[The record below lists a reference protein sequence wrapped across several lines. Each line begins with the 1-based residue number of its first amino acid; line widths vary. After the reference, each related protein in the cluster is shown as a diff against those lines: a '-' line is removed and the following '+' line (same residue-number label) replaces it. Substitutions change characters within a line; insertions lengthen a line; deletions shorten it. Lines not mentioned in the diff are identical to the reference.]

1 MLVRFFHALSASVP
15 WGELHMTADRTSV
28 SRRGLF
34 GAAGK
39 ATVVAGVAGGLTA
52 PFRSLGGVAWA
63 AQTPAKVQKWVLAKN
78 VGDDLKL
85 TVDHFKLV
93 EEAMPAPKQGEAL
106 IKVVLCNIHSSTRNL
121 MKVKGST
128 KVGETDKT
136 NYACATVIQSRDKTY
151 REGDLIACQAGWN
164 TYQITSS
171 DWPQVGSKPEFA
183 LVDELNGTLSRTDY
197 VFRPVMVRQFKPD
210 VLMDVFGTSGLTAY
224 YGMRECGPIMPSDKI
239 AVAGTTG
246 SVGAIA
252 AQIVK
257 AKGAYVVG
265 FGGGAD
271 RAKWVTDTL
280 GIDKALDYRA
290 KDLDAQLKA
299 AFPNGIDV
307 YCDGVG
313 GPLSESIA
321 KLMNQDSRYFSYGS
335 SAAIYADLQPDYKAS
350 AAKSAGMFGMSQ
362 TVADIIKARNIK
374 LEAWNQAVWAQD
386 RIEAENKLSQLM
398 NTGKLKAIHHV
409 VKGFENAPKGILSQY
424 DGSNP
429 YGKLQLQFAD

>member
-1 MLVRFFHALSASVP
+1 
-15 WGELHMTADRTSV
+15 MTTDPNSV

-39 ATVVAGVAGGLTA
+39 ATVVAGIAGGITA
-52 PFRSLGGVAWA
+52 PFRGLGGVAWA
-63 AQTPAKVQKWVLAKN
+63 ADALPKTVKKWVLTKN

-85 TVDHFKLV
+85 TLDHLKMV
-93 EEAMPAPKQGEAL
+93 EEPMPAPKQGEAL
-106 IKVVLCNIHSSTRNL
+106 IQVLITNIHSGTRNL
-121 MKVKGST
+121 MKAGGST

-136 NYACATVIQSRDKTY
+136 NYACARVLQSRDKTY
-151 REGDLIACQAGWN
+151 KEGDLIACQAGWN

-197 VFRPVMVRQFKPD
+197 VFRPVMVKQYKPD
-210 VLMDVFGTSGLTAY
+210 VLLDVFGTSGLTAY
-224 YGMRECGPIMPSDKI
+224 YGMRECGPIMPRDRV

-246 SVGAIA
+246 SVGAMA
-252 AQIVK
+252 AQICK

-265 FGGGAD
+265 FGGGPD
-271 RAKWVTDTL
+271 RTKWVTDTFGL
-280 GIDKALDYRA
+280 DKALDYRA

-299 AFPNGIDV
+299 AFPTGIDV

-321 KLMNQDSRYFSYGS
+321 KLMNRDSRYFSYGS

-350 AAKSAGMFGMSQ
+350 AEKSAGMFGMSK
-362 TVADIIKARNIK
+362 TVAAIIKERNIK

-386 RIEAENKLSQLM
+386 RIEAENKLSQLV
-398 NTGKLKAIHHV
+398 NTGKLKPVNTV
-409 VKGFENAPKGILSQY
+409 VRGIENAPKGIISQY
-424 DGSNP
+424 DGTNP